1 MSLIGIDIG
10 SSAVKAVAYR
20 ESGSVLA
27 RAHEA
32 APSLHPAPGLSEID
46 ADEVWR
52 ATVRVVRRLT
62 SSPRL
67 RRDPPAAL
75 AVSAS
80 GRESFPSRADG
91 SALGPCL
98 RTADGRRP
106 TSEAAAILPRPR
118 EQWIRACGHV
128 PDHMDP
134 TNRLLW
140 WRETAPRTLD
150 RARWFLGWHELA
162 SLRLVGRPVVDPAL
176 ASGFL
181 IFDLATGD
189 WSAERLAALDL
200 DRRLLPEVVPW
211 GTALDRIR
219 PRAARELGLPAGCVL
234 VVGSWDA
241 SCAAVGSAVVE
252 EGDALVSVG
261 TWESAVA
268 PVARPRLRRAVPAR
282 LAVTPQP
289 STPGKGLWARS
300 PNGTSVLDWARAV
313 TRIGLRDLAAGLRD
327 AGSGPSPVL
336 VVPHLSG
343 RPAPWPDA
351 RQSTGMIFG
360 LTLATS
366 PLELVKAT
374 MEGVACELSFAVDA
388 LGTAGSPIRRCRVA
402 GGGARSDWWMQLK
415 ADLLG
420 IPVEV
425 PEHAEPGTFGAA
437 LLAGV
442 GVGRYASL
450 AQAAERV
457 AITRRFDP
465 DADRGA
471 AFRSKIDRHRAAVE
485 AIAPR

>member
-27 RAHEA
+27 HALEA
-32 APSLHPAPGLSEID
+32 APSIHPAPGLSEID
-46 ADEVWR
+46 ADAVWR
-52 ATVRVVRRLT
+52 ATVRAVRRLT

-67 RRDPPAAL
+67 RHDPPAAL

-80 GRESFPSRADG
+80 GRESFPARADG

-106 TSEAAAILPRPR
+106 ASEAAAILPRSR

-128 PDHMDP
+128 PDHRDP

-140 WRETAPRTLD
+140 WREQAPRTLE

-181 IFDLATGD
+181 LFDLATGD
-189 WSAERLAALDL
+189 WSTERLAALDL
-200 DRRLLPEVVPW
+200 DGRLLPEVVPW
-211 GTALDRIR
+211 ATPLDRIR
-219 PRAARELGLPAGCVL
+219 PRAARELGLPSRCRL
-234 VVGSWDA
+234 VVGSWDG

-261 TWESAVA
+261 TWESVVA
-268 PVARPRLRRAVPAR
+268 PVARPNLRRAVGAR
-282 LAVTPQP
+282 LAVTPEP
-289 STPGKGLWARS
+289 CTPGKGLWARS
-300 PNGTSVLDWARAV
+300 PNGTSVVNWARGV
-313 TRIGLRDLAAGLRD
+313 TRIGLRALETRLQAV
-327 AGSGPSPVL
+327 GSEPSPVL

-343 RPAPWPDA
+343 AGAPWPDA
-351 RQSTGMIFG
+351 RDAAGVISG
-360 LTLATS
+360 LSLATS

-374 MEGVACELSFAVDA
+374 MEGVACELCFAIDA
-388 LGTAGSPIRRCRVA
+388 LRGAGSPIQRCRVA
-402 GGGARSDWWMQLK
+402 GGGTKSGWWMQLK

-420 IPVEV
+420 VPVEV
-425 PEHAEPGTFGAA
+425 PSQAEPGTFGAA

-442 GVGRYASL
+442 GVGAYASL
-450 AQAAERV
+450 AEAAERV
-457 AITRRFDP
+457 RITRRFAP
-465 DADRGA
+465 DADRAA
-471 AFRSKIDRHRAAVE
+471 AFGPKLGRHRAAVDGM
-485 AIAPR
+485 APR

>member
-32 APSLHPAPGLSEID
+32 APSLHPAPGFWEID

-52 ATVRVVRRLT
+52 ATARVVRRLAA
-62 SSPRL
+62 SPRL
-67 RRDPPAAL
+67 RHDPPAAL

-80 GRESFPSRADG
+80 GRESFPARADG

-106 TSEAAAILPRPR
+106 RSEAAAILPRSR

-140 WRETAPRTLD
+140 WRETEPRTLD
-150 RARWFLGWHELA
+150 KARWFLGWHELA
-162 SLRLVGRPVVDPAL
+162 SLRLVGRPTVDPAL

-181 IFDLATGD
+181 IYDLASGT
-189 WSAERLAALDL
+189 WSPDRLAALEL
-200 DRRLLPEVVPW
+200 DGRLLPEVVPW
-211 GTALDRIR
+211 GTPLDRIR
-219 PRAARELGLPAGCVL
+219 PRAARELGLPSRCRF
-234 VVGSWDA
+234 VVGSWDG
-241 SCAAVGSAVVE
+241 SCAAVGAAVVA

-261 TWESAVA
+261 TWESTVA
-268 PVARPRLRRAVPAR
+268 PVVRPHVRRAAVAR
-282 LAVTPQP
+282 LAMTPQP

-300 PNGTSVLDWARAV
+300 PNGTSVVNWARAV
-313 TRIGLRDLAAGLRD
+313 TRIGLRDLAAGLRE
-327 AGSGPSPVL
+327 AGPEPSPVL

-343 RPAPWPDA
+343 APAPWPDTRDSA
-351 RQSTGMIFG
+351 GMVFG

-366 PLELVKAT
+366 PLELIKAT

-388 LGTAGSPIRRCRVA
+388 LRAAGSPIQRCRVA
-402 GGGARSDWWMQLK
+402 GGGSKSAWWMQLK

-425 PEHAEPGTFGAA
+425 PRQAEPGTFGAA

-442 GVGRYASL
+442 GLGTYTSL
-450 AQAAERV
+450 AEAAERV
-457 AITRRFDP
+457 AIGRRFDP
-465 DADRGA
+465 DVDRGA
-471 AFRSKIDRHRAAVE
+471 AYRSKMRQHRAAAE
-485 AIAPR
+485 GMAPQ